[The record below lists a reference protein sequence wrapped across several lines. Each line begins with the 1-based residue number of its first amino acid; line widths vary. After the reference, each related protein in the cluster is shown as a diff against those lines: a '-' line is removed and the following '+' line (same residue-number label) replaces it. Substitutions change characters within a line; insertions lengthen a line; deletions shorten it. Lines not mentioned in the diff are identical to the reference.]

1 MKTFQKLLLFTT
13 MLVLLS
19 AIPSMAQMDNGV
31 TFETQFAFY
40 AGNAKMPA
48 GSYKVTQPDANS
60 DLLLIE
66 SPNGAYSVFVDFV
79 PVQSETPAS
88 NTDVTFNKYGK
99 TDFLNGIS
107 LQGQNFGIQIVAS
120 KAEQNA
126 AKAAAA
132 EKHTLSAKN
141 GR

>member
-1 MKTFQKLLLFTT
+1 MKTFHKQLPFTT
-13 MLVLLS
+13 MLLLLF
-19 AIPSMAQMDNGV
+19 AIPAMAQIDNNV

-40 AGNAKMPA
+40 AGNARMPA
-48 GSYKVTQPDANS
+48 GSYKVTQPDSSS

-66 SPNGAYSVFVDFV
+66 SANGAYSVFVEYV

-99 TDFLNGIS
+99 TDFLKGIS
-107 LQGQNFGIQIVAS
+107 LQGQNFGMQIVPS